1 MSAHPNPGTAAQV
14 QRPVQTVGMSL
25 ILALG
30 VMIAFGP
37 LSHDMYL
44 PAFPI
49 IEGDFRTSASMVQLS
64 LTACMIGTALGQ
76 ILVGPISDQFGR
88 KYPLIA
94 GLTLYVISSLLCAW
108 VPTIEAFIA
117 MRFIQ
122 GLSGASGIVIAR
134 AISRD
139 LFSGPALTRFSAT
152 LSIIF
157 GAAPTL
163 GPIFGGQ
170 LVEHVHWQAV
180 FYVLAGIAFVLLVYA
195 LFGLQE
201 SLPKEQRATG
211 GFAQVKRN
219 FATLFKDRFFVG
231 LALTQ
236 GFTSACMFGYISG
249 SPFVL
254 QTLHGISPQGFSL
267 IFAINALGHIIMAQI
282 NGRLA
287 GRVPERRMIGIGI
300 SFSVTGASLVLISVL
315 TGAGLWLLLP
325 GFFLPVAATG
335 FVNTSCY
342 SLALNRYGQLAGT
355 ASGMIGV
362 LSFVLSGSFSP
373 LTGLGGGEEAWPM
386 GMVMTFAAVSALLAF
401 LLLVRR
407 NTKEPLEKA
416 AASS

>member
-1 MSAHPNPGTAAQV
+1 MSVQPQPGPAAPTV
-14 QRPVQTVGMSL
+14 RPAQTVGMSM

-30 VMIAFGP
+30 IMMAFGP

-49 IEGDFRTSASMVQLS
+49 IEKDFATSASMVQLS
-64 LTACMIGTALGQ
+64 LTACLVGSALGQ
-76 ILVGPISDQFGR
+76 IVMGPVSDQLGR

-94 GLTLYVISSLLCAW
+94 GLTVYVISSLLCAW

-122 GLSGASGIVIAR
+122 GVSGASGIVIAR

-170 LVEHVHWQAV
+170 LTEHIHWQAV
-180 FYVLAGIAFVLLVYA
+180 FYALAGIALVLLIYA
-195 LFGLQE
+195 VFGLKE
-201 SLPKEQRATG
+201 SLPKERRATG
-211 GFAQVKRN
+211 GFAQVKKN
-219 FATLFKDRFFVG
+219 FATLFTDRFYLG

-236 GFTSACMFGYISG
+236 GFIGACMFGYISG

-254 QTLHGISPQGFSL
+254 QTLHGVSPQGFSL
-267 IFAINALGHIIMAQI
+267 IFAINAFGHIIMAQI
-282 NGRLA
+282 CGRLA
-287 GRVPERRMIGIGI
+287 GRVPERRMIGVGI
-300 SFSVTGASLVLISVL
+300 AFSVTGSLLVLISVL

-335 FVNTSCY
+335 CVNTACY
-342 SLALNRYGQLAGT
+342 SLALSRYGQFAGT
-355 ASGMIGV
+355 ASGLIGV
-362 LSFVLSGSFSP
+362 LTFVLSGSVSP
-373 LTGLGGGEEAWPM
+373 LTGLGGGEAAWPM
-386 GMVMTFAAVSALLAF
+386 GAVMAFAALSAMMAF
-401 LLLVRR
+401 LTLVRKSPQER
-407 NTKEPLEKA
+407 STEA
-416 AASS
+416 SASS